1 MDARPAATGTLANW
15 LRRGWPQRLASA
27 PEFDPL
33 TGLAS
38 RAGLERCLP
47 EIASGLPP
55 GTPMALLVLDLYRFS
70 QVNQYW
76 GRQAGDRVLLELA
89 RRLGGLDG
97 FRVAARVGADS
108 LALLLCGEAAAA
120 WRGYVERMLKA
131 LREPFAV
138 APGHARKLSASVG
151 CALYPQDAG
160 HASRLLGLAEAAVF
174 SQAERELSRRSERLD
189 AYGAEAADNMAWLQR
204 FLKPHL
210 ARLNRQFLGRL
221 GLHERP
227 AGRHDRGLPARAAVA
242 LLPALQGHVQLLLA
256 PALQREL
263 HREHATRLGRL
274 LAALGLPAQVGMQ
287 AMSGLHRDLAG
298 LVQRIPARLS
308 ERALFLGAL
317 LQRIEAD
324 LSYQQQGAEALH
336 RELLHKVREVA
347 LAMQATRRRAELLDA
362 AVRCLQGMPFVACCA
377 CYIQDAEGR
386 FVVEAQSPAH
396 AAWLDECAQGL
407 AGDCEP
413 AGDSSVELCWIAA
426 RLELAPDIARAAR
439 RGRRWALALL
449 VRGIRSA
456 AAVPVLDGA
465 GRVLGVLKIYGR
477 LPGQFAT
484 DFMRHALDSLRFL
497 VAAELTRVGGGLAL
511 PAVAA
516 DERALW
522 RQRLFGGGLRM
533 LMQPI
538 VDLRQ
543 GRCTRVEALARL
555 QLDST
560 DLLTPARFL
569 PVLSQQELDRLFVDG
584 LRLALQSLRAW
595 ERQGLRLELAL
606 NLPASTLRS
615 TDCVA
620 WVRDALARHQVDPR
634 RLSLEILEDREVAS
648 HSAMRQ
654 ATEQLRG
661 LGVGL
666 ALDDLG
672 AGYSSLLRLNTLP
685 VDMVKVD
692 QGLVHGIVANN
703 PRAVPLVGGLVEL
716 ARRLD
721 LRITVEGLETHILLE
736 YAQYLRADYGQGH
749 AICRP
754 LAAQDI
760 PAWLQ
765 GWRLPALS
773 GIAPFASRPAERAGL
788 ARL

>member
-1 MDARPAATGTLANW
+1 MDARTAAAGTLANW
-15 LRRGWPQRLASA
+15 LRRGWPQRPASA

-33 TGLAS
+33 TGLVS
-38 RAGLERCLP
+38 RAALERCLP

-55 GTPMALLVLDLYRFS
+55 GTPIALLVLDLYRFS
-70 QVNQYW
+70 RVNRYW
-76 GRQAGDRVLLELA
+76 GRQAGDRVLVELA
-89 RRLGGLDG
+89 RRLAGLEG
-97 FRVAARVGADS
+97 CRLAARVGADS
-108 LALLLCGEAAAA
+108 VALLLCAQEAGA
-120 WRGYVERMLKA
+120 WRGFVERMLKT

-138 APGHARKLSASVG
+138 APGHLRKLSASVG
-151 CALYPQDAG
+151 CALYPQDAA

-210 ARLNRQFLGRL
+210 ARMNRQFLVRL

-227 AGRHDRGLPARAAVA
+227 AGRHDRGLPAQAAIA
-242 LLPALQGHVQLLLA
+242 LLPGLQGHVQLLLA
-256 PALQREL
+256 PGLERER

-274 LAALGLPAQVGMQ
+274 LAALGSPARVGMQ
-287 AMSGLHRDLAG
+287 AMSCLHRDLAG

-308 ERALFLGAL
+308 ERALFVGAL

-324 LSYQQQGAEALH
+324 LTYQQQGAEELH
-336 RELLHKVREVA
+336 HRLLHQVREAA
-347 LAMQATRRRAELLDA
+347 LALQATRRRAELLDV
-362 AVRCLQGMPFVACCA
+362 AVACLQRMPFVACCA
-377 CYIQDAEGR
+377 AYTQDAEGC

-396 AAWLDECAQGL
+396 AAWRHECPQAL
-407 AGDCEP
+407 AGDAEP
-413 AGDSSVELCWIAA
+413 GGDSSVELCWLAA
-426 RLELAPDIARAAR
+426 RVELAPDIARAAR
-439 RGRRWALALL
+439 RGRSWALPLL
-449 VRGIRSA
+449 ARGIRSA

-465 GRVLGVLKIYGR
+465 GHVLTVLKIYGR
-477 LPGQFAT
+477 LPGQFST
-484 DFMRHALDSLRFL
+484 DFMRHALDSLRLL
-497 VAAELTRVGGGLAL
+497 VAAEITRVGGDIAL

-538 VDLRQ
+538 VDLRL

-555 QLDST
+555 QLDSHE
-560 DLLTPARFL
+560 LLTPARFL
-569 PVLSQQELDRLFVDG
+569 PVLGQQELDRLFLDG
-584 LRLALQSLRAW
+584 LRLSLHALRAW
-595 ERQGLRLELAL
+595 ERQGLRLDLAL

-620 WVRDALARHQVDPR
+620 WVRDALACQQVDPR
-634 RLSLEILEDREVAS
+634 RLNLEILEDREVAS
-648 HSAMRQ
+648 HASMRQ
-654 ATEQLRG
+654 AIEQLRG
-661 LGVGL
+661 LGVRL

-672 AGYSSLLRLNTLP
+672 AGYSSLLRLNSLP

-703 PRAVPLVGGLVEL
+703 PRAVPLVSGLVEL

-736 YAQYLRADYGQGH
+736 YAQYLQADYGQGH
-749 AICRP
+749 AISRP
-754 LAAQDI
+754 IAAADV
-760 PAWLQ
+760 PAWVQ
-765 GWRLPALS
+765 GWRLPPLS
-773 GIAPFASRPAERAGL
+773 GITPFASRQA
-788 ARL
+788 ARSGPPPL